1 MFGSGRL
8 LMLALHPLDLATLMK
23 TLIIS
28 NEEMNDIIKVVK
40 SLEKYGLLRK
50 NVSETIQNE
59 EKEQTGG
66 FLRIS
71 LGILGD
77 SLLGNLLTGKR
88 KIRAG
93 EGTIRAGQNF

>member
-1 MFGSGRL
+1 MFGSGRP
-8 LMLALHPLDLATLMK
+8 LMLALRPLDLATLK
-23 TLIIS
+23 TTLIIS

-50 NVSETIQNE
+50 DVSETIQNK

-93 EGTIRAGQNF
+93 ERTIRAGQNF